1 MLKNGFEK
9 TVEELFKERADVLYR
24 TGAALSDALRE
35 VTSIEKKIEDHMEAL
50 KDLAG
55 HDDSKTMERIY
66 AEANREIS
74 RYNRARESAKVRYH
88 YLIITREA
96 MGIRRHTW
104 VEEIYRIPPR
114 KQPLSR
120 ARG

>member
-24 TGAALSDALRE
+24 TGAALSDALRK
-35 VTSIEKKIEDHMEAL
+35 VTFIEKKIEKHVDAL
-50 KDLAG
+50 KDLTE
-55 HDDSKTMERIY
+55 HEDSKIVERIY

-74 RYNRARESAKVRYH
+74 RYNRAREFAKLRYY

-104 VEEIYRIPPR
+104 VEEIYRIPPK

>member
-24 TGAALSDALRE
+24 TGTALSDALRE
-35 VTSIEKKIEDHMEAL
+35 VTSIEKKIENHMNVL
-50 KDLAG
+50 KDLSE
-55 HDDSKTMERIY
+55 HEDSKTVEKIY

-74 RYNRARESAKVRYH
+74 RYNRARESAKLRHH

-104 VEEIYRIPPR
+104 VEDIYRIPPR